1 MKEMAHLAPR
11 RDTRGSPLLIT
22 PLPSRKPKSLPDPS
36 LHPDPSPLYP
46 DPDPPP
52 FSSFLDPPSRPPSVD
67 VFSFLLYLDRGPI
80 LSRSLTL
87 LPKRATFQNNQIIQS
102 KYKTK
107 GRFQVHQR
115 STINIGPP
123 PPRLPSACPSALRG
137 RRLGGCRSPSPTRP
151 PHY

>member
-1 MKEMAHLAPR
+1 MAKFMKQMAHLAPR
-11 RDTRGSPLLIT
+11 RDTRGSPLLNT
-22 PLPSRKPKSLPDPS
+22 PLPSRKPRSLPDPS
-36 LHPDPSPLYP
+36 LYPDP

-67 VFSFLLYLDRGPI
+67 VFSFLLYLDRPPS
-80 LSRSLTL
+80 LSRSLIL
-87 LPKRATFQNNQIIQS
+87 LPKRATFQNNQMILS

-107 GRFQVHQR
+107 GRFQLHQR
-115 STINIGPP
+115 STINLGPP

-137 RRLGGCRSPSPTRP
+137 QRLGGCRSPSPTRP